1 MIKLFRKLAEVP
13 FQDLASLHASLQD
26 LASKE
31 RYLRLLVIGQIDS
44 RLLGD
49 EGKSGECGEC
59 GAGGEHLVGSL
70 C

>member
-1 MIKLFRKLAEVP
+1 MVKVKLCPNLAEVP

-26 LASKE
+26 LASQE

-49 EGKSGECGEC
+49 EGRGGECN
-59 GAGGEHLVGSL
+59 V
-70 C
+70 